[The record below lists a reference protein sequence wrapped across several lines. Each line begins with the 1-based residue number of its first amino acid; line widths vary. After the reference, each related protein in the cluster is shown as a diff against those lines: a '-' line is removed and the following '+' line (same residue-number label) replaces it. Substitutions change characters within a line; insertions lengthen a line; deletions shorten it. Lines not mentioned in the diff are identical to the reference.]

1 MATETQTKLV
11 GFCLG
16 DKTNYNATAYAN
28 HIWFDP
34 TNKQILLNGIEYI
47 PKKLSELVNDNNFIT
62 SITKSMVE
70 SVLTGNITSHTHS
83 YLPFL
88 RRISEKAHDF
98 NRGMKAT

>member
-16 DKTNYNATAYAN
+16 NKTNYNATAYAN

-47 PKKLSELVNDNNFIT
+47 PKKLSELVNDKNFIT

-70 SVLTGNITSHTHS
+70 GVLTGNITSHTHS
-83 YLPFL
+83 YLPL
-88 RRISEKAHDF
+88 SGGLMSGSIYI
-98 NRGMKAT
+98 NNI